1 MDEFGDNVATLA
13 ELKSLPMIPL
23 TSGRVTS
30 AGSDTIFFPVASSV
44 EKRGCSLRLLTL
56 LLVDVFGCSS
66 DYMIQYDVI
75 NYIFM
80 CPEADE

>member
-1 MDEFGDNVATLA
+1 MDEFGDNAATLA

-56 LLVDVFGCSS
+56 LDVF
-66 DYMIQYDVI
+66 
-75 NYIFM
+75 
-80 CPEADE
+80 